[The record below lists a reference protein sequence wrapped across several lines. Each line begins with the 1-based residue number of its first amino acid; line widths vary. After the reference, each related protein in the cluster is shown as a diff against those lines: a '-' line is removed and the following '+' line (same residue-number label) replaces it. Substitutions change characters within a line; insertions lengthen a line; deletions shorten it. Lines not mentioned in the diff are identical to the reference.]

1 MLAVIT
7 ISSAWLYDPEDVV
20 VVNDTTVGNVLSK
33 ITLPDPVV
41 TSVPALEPSVNA
53 ILKETEPS
61 VSEAFDVY
69 FAVQVFPLVF
79 V

>member
-1 MLAVIT
+1 MV
-7 ISSAWLYDPEDVV
+7 
-20 VVNDTTVGNVLSK
+20 SK
-33 ITLPDPVV
+33 VTLPDPVV

-61 VSEAFDVY
+61 VSKVFAVY

>member
-20 VVNDTTVGNVLSK
+20 VVNELTVGNVLSK

-61 VSEAFDVY
+61 VSEAFAVY